1 MRIVLEIV
9 LFAFIFL
16 QLKRKK
22 CTNFEIKNRRKRMRT
37 IKYFDKKISVD
48 EFIKQQIIRNDG
60 TRSLVYKHKLVEECE
75 KRNIQTKATSTKE
88 QLVELLVNNGV
99 TYKELA
105 SKYKIG
111 VTSKAYQDMFGIT
124 HNQVKKLEKK
134 KVIDVVGQYE
144 FRAYGRNLKAPLY
157 DIYQFASIPEEVI
170 KNI

>member
-1 MRIVLEIV
+1 MR
-9 LFAFIFL
+9 
-16 QLKRKK
+16 K
-22 CTNFEIKNRRKRMRT
+22 
-37 IKYFDKKISVD
+37 IKYFDSELSIEEYIKI
-48 EFIKQQIIRNDG
+48 QIVRNDG
-60 TRSLVYKHKLVEECE
+60 TKSLVYRQDLIYEC
-75 KRNIQTKATSTKE
+75 KSRNIQTKATSTKE

-111 VTSKAYQDMFGIT
+111 VTSKAYQDTFGIN

-144 FRAYGRNLKAPLY
+144 FRAYGRNLTAPLY

>member
-1 MRIVLEIV
+1 MR
-9 LFAFIFL
+9 
-16 QLKRKK
+16 K
-22 CTNFEIKNRRKRMRT
+22 
-37 IKYFDKKISVD
+37 IKYFDNELSVEEYIKIQLV
-48 EFIKQQIIRNDG
+48 RNDG
-60 TRSLVYKHKLVEECE
+60 IRSLVYRKDLIEECAS
-75 KRNIQTKATSTKE
+75 RNIQTKATSTKE
-88 QLVELLVNNGV
+88 QLVELLVSNGV

-105 SKYKIG
+105 NRYNIG

>member
-1 MRIVLEIV
+1 MR
-9 LFAFIFL
+9 
-16 QLKRKK
+16 K
-22 CTNFEIKNRRKRMRT
+22 
-37 IKYFDKKISVD
+37 IKYFDNQLSVEEYIKIQLV
-48 EFIKQQIIRNDG
+48 RNDG
-60 TRSLVYKHKLVEECE
+60 AKSLVYRQDLIDEC
-75 KRNIQTKATSTKE
+75 KSRNIQAKATSTKE

-111 VTSKAYQDMFGIT
+111 VTSKAYQDTFGIN

-144 FRAYGRNLKAPLY
+144 FRAYGRNLTAPLY

>member
-1 MRIVLEIV
+1 MR
-9 LFAFIFL
+9 
-16 QLKRKK
+16 K
-22 CTNFEIKNRRKRMRT
+22 
-37 IKYFDKKISVD
+37 IKYFDNELSVKEYIKIQLV
-48 EFIKQQIIRNDG
+48 RNDG
-60 TRSLVYKHKLVEECE
+60 TKSLVQRQDLIDEC
-75 KRNIQTKATSTKE
+75 KSRNIQTKATSTKE

-111 VTSKAYQDMFGIT
+111 VTSKAYQDTFGIN

>member
-1 MRIVLEIV
+1 MR
-9 LFAFIFL
+9 
-16 QLKRKK
+16 K
-22 CTNFEIKNRRKRMRT
+22 
-37 IKYFDKKISVD
+37 IKYFDRELSIEEYIKIQLV
-48 EFIKQQIIRNDG
+48 RNDG
-60 TRSLVYKHKLVEECE
+60 AKSLVYRQDLIDEC
-75 KRNIQTKATSTKE
+75 KSRNIQTKVTSTKE

-111 VTSKAYQDMFGIT
+111 VTSKAYQDTFGIN

-157 DIYQFASIPEEVI
+157 DIYQFASIPEEAI
-170 KNI
+170 KNL

>member
-1 MRIVLEIV
+1 MR
-9 LFAFIFL
+9 
-16 QLKRKK
+16 K
-22 CTNFEIKNRRKRMRT
+22 
-37 IKYFDKKISVD
+37 IKYFDRELSIEEYIKI
-48 EFIKQQIIRNDG
+48 QIVRNDG
-60 TRSLVYKHKLVEECE
+60 IRSLVYRKELIEECAS
-75 KRNIQTKATSTKE
+75 RNIQTKATSTKE

-111 VTSKAYQDMFGIT
+111 VTSKAYQDTFGIN

-144 FRAYGRNLKAPLY
+144 FRAYGRNLTAPLY

>member
-1 MRIVLEIV
+1 MR
-9 LFAFIFL
+9 
-16 QLKRKK
+16 K
-22 CTNFEIKNRRKRMRT
+22 
-37 IKYFDKKISVD
+37 IKYFDSELSIEEYIKI
-48 EFIKQQIIRNDG
+48 QIVRNDG
-60 TRSLVYKHKLVEECE
+60 IRSLVYRQDLIDEC
-75 KRNIQTKATSTKE
+75 KSRNIQTKVTSTKE

-111 VTSKAYQDMFGIT
+111 VTSKAYQDTFGIN

-144 FRAYGRNLKAPLY
+144 FRAYGRNLTAPLY
-157 DIYQFASIPEEVI
+157 DIYQFASIPKEVI